1 MNSKKTDEPF
11 VRKHSSLFAWLT
23 PSERKALIVVALLV
37 LLGFVVKTLR
47 GV

>member
-1 MNSKKTDEPF
+1 MRSRKTDEPLLGK
-11 VRKHSSLFAWLT
+11 RASLFTWLT

-37 LLGFVVKTLR
+37 LLGFIVKTLR